1 MEQMQQLHCL
11 KNFYVDD
18 LLKSMK
24 DIQSTKQLLQNVI
37 NIRKSGGFNLTK
49 FILNNKELLATIPE
63 EKRTEGVKDKDLSR
77 DLPNGKVLGISWNVE
92 KDTSPSGTIWIE
104 NL

>member
-49 FILNNKELLATIPE
+49 FILNSKELLATIPE

-77 DLPNGKVLGISWNVE
+77 DLPNG
-92 KDTSPSGTIWIE
+92 
-104 NL
+104 